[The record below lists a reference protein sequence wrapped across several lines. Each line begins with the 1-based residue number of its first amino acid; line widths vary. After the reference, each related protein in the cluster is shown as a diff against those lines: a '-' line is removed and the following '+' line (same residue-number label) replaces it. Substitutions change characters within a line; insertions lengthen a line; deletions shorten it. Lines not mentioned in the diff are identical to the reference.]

1 VRAIVLA
8 GLIACG
14 AAPTAPV
21 ATTTVNQV
29 APNGSDAPH
38 RPDPDLER
46 VPVPKLLAI
55 DWDKLALGSDAD
67 ALALWKQ
74 IDPHGADWQEKLY
87 EVPAG
92 EISQALAKAL
102 LRQGNFTCVHQVP
115 VASCPKRTFAELDT
129 PIDTADFNDPC
140 LRRGL
145 ALWAFDQLNQPD
157 LEQLR
162 PALDAI
168 AAIPPPESD
177 LVEDALRGDHDN
189 PDQTER
195 VELLVRAWNAGQR
208 DIAGA
213 SIGGLD
219 DQHLVELAR
228 KDHVDAALEIL
239 SIQDQRAVFLAAMTD
254 PKLEPKTRMQVVAD
268 LLDAQPT
275 EPGSDG
281 RAALLAAAKSTS
293 CEVAAAAAHALVKY
307 HILGAPKPPAT
318 MRTLC
323 VVASYEQLQQEN
335 ETSPLSELIPARGL
349 ELVRVTN
356 DPDAGSDARSIDLI
370 PSYAAVFPESDDIVR
385 AFEHCK
391 SSTCVS
397 EEHEFHFTIRGGLLT
412 RLEID
417 DRPDCAPSP

>member
-14 AAPTAPV
+14 AAPREPVVASAPQPI
-21 ATTTVNQV
+21 A
-29 APNGSDAPH
+29 ADAAH
-38 RPDPDLER
+38 QPDPDLDR
-46 VPVPKLLAI
+46 QPVPKLLAI

-67 ALALWKQ
+67 ALALWRQ
-74 IDPHGADWQEKLY
+74 IDPHGGDWQEKLY

-92 EISQALAKAL
+92 PISQALAIAL
-102 LRQGNFTCVHQVP
+102 LRQGNFTCVHAVA
-115 VASCPKRTFAELDT
+115 VASCPNRSVAELDT
-129 PIDTADFNDPC
+129 PIDAADLGDPC
-140 LRRGL
+140 LRRSL
-145 ALWAFDQLNQPD
+145 ALWAFDQLDQAN

-189 PDQTER
+189 PDQNER
-195 VELLVRAWNAGQR
+195 LELIVRAWNAGQH
-208 DIAGA
+208 DIAGG
-213 SIGGLD
+213 SLGGLD
-219 DQHLVELAR
+219 EQHLVEAVR
-228 KDHVDAALEIL
+228 KDHVDPALEIL
-239 SIQDQRAVFLAAMTD
+239 AIQDQRAVFLAAMTD
-254 PKLEPKTRMQVVAD
+254 PKLEPSTRVQTIAD

-293 CEVAAAAAHALVKY
+293 CDVAAAAAHALVQY

-323 VVASYEQLQQEN
+323 VVASYERLQQEN

-349 ELVRVTN
+349 ELVRVTT
-356 DPDAGSDARSIDLI
+356 DPEAGSDVRSIDLI
-370 PSYAAVFPESDDIVR
+370 PSYATVFPDSDDLVR
-385 AFEHCK
+385 AFVHCK
-391 SSTCVS
+391 NTVCISD
-397 EEHEFHFTIRGGLLT
+397 EHEFHFTIRGGLLT
-412 RLEID
+412 RIEID
-417 DRPDCAPSP
+417 DRPECAPPP

>member
-14 AAPTAPV
+14 AAPVAPIV
-21 ATTTVNQV
+21 ATS
-29 APNGSDAPH
+29 PPPPLDAPH
-38 RPDPDLER
+38 AIDPDLER

-55 DWDKLALGSDAD
+55 DWDHVALGSDGD

-74 IDPHGADWQEKLY
+74 IDPRGGDWQEKLY
-87 EVPAG
+87 EVPSG
-92 EISQALAKAL
+92 PISQALAMAL
-102 LRQGNFTCVHQVP
+102 LRQGNFTCTHSVP
-115 VASCPKRTFAELDT
+115 VAICPKRTTTELDT
-129 PIDTADFNDPC
+129 PIETADLGDPC
-140 LRRGL
+140 LRRSL
-145 ALWAFDQLNQPD
+145 ALWSFDQL
-157 LEQLR
+157 EQVHLARLR

-168 AAIPPPESD
+168 VAIPPPESD

-189 PDQTER
+189 PDQNER
-195 VELLVRAWNAGQR
+195 VELIVRAWNAGQR
-208 DIAGA
+208 DVAGA
-213 SIGGLD
+213 SLGGLD
-219 DQHLVELAR
+219 EQHLVELVR

-254 PKLEPKTRMQVVAD
+254 PKLAPNTRLQTIAD

-281 RAALLAAAKSTS
+281 RAALLVAAKSTS

-323 VVASYEQLQQEN
+323 VVASYERVQQEN
-335 ETSPLSELIPARGL
+335 ETSPLAALIPPRGL
-349 ELVRVTN
+349 ELVRVAN

-370 PSYAAVFPESDDIVR
+370 PSYAAVFPESDDIVH

-391 SSTCVS
+391 NTTCVS
-397 EEHEFHFTIRGGLLT
+397 DEHAFQFTIRGGLLT

-417 DRPDCAPSP
+417 ERPDCAPPP

>member
-1 VRAIVLA
+1 VRAIVCA

-14 AAPTAPV
+14 AAPVAPV
-21 ATTTVNQV
+21 ASV
-29 APNGSDAPH
+29 ATPVVADAPH
-38 RPDPDLER
+38 AIDPDLER

-55 DWDKLALGSDAD
+55 DWDHVAVGSDAD
-67 ALALWKQ
+67 ALALWHQ
-74 IDPHGADWQEKLY
+74 IDPHGADWQEKLF

-92 EISQALAKAL
+92 PISQALAMAL
-102 LRQGNFTCVHQVP
+102 LRQGNFTCTHSVP
-115 VASCPKRTFAELDT
+115 VASCPKRSIAELDT
-129 PIDTADFNDPC
+129 PIDTADLGDPC
-140 LRRGL
+140 LRRSL
-145 ALWAFDQLNQPD
+145 ALWAFDQLGEAN

-168 AAIPPPESD
+168 VAIPPPESD

-189 PDQTER
+189 PDQDKR
-195 VELLVRAWNAGQR
+195 VELIVRAWNAGQR
-208 DIAGA
+208 DLAGA
-213 SIGGLD
+213 ALGGID
-219 DQHLVELAR
+219 EQHLVELVR

-239 SIQDQRAVFLAAMTD
+239 AIQDQRAVFLAAMTD
-254 PKLEPKTRMQVVAD
+254 PKLEPKARVQTIAD

-293 CEVAAAAAHALVKY
+293 CEVAAAAAHALVTY

-323 VVASYEQLQQEN
+323 VVASYERLQREN
-335 ETSPLSELIPARGL
+335 ETSPLAELIPSRGL

-356 DPDAGSDARSIDLI
+356 DPEAGSDARSIDLI
-370 PSYAAVFPESDDIVR
+370 PSYASVFPESDDIVR

-391 SSTCVS
+391 TTTCIS
-397 EEHEFHFTIRGGLLT
+397 DEHEFHFTLRGGLLT

-417 DRPDCAPSP
+417 DRPDCAPPP

>member
-1 VRAIVLA
+1 VRAIVLV

-14 AAPTAPV
+14 AAPVAPVTSSTPKPV
-21 ATTTVNQV
+21 AT
-29 APNGSDAPH
+29 DAAH
-38 RPDPDLER
+38 QPDPDLER

-74 IDPHGADWQEKLY
+74 IDPHGSDWQEKLY

-92 EISQALAKAL
+92 PVSQALAMAL
-102 LRQGNFTCVHQVP
+102 LRQGNFTCVHSVP
-115 VASCPKRTFAELDT
+115 VASCPKRTVAELDT
-129 PIDTADFNDPC
+129 PIDTAGLGDPC
-140 LRRGL
+140 LRRSL
-145 ALWAFDQLNQPD
+145 ALWAFDQLNQSD

-168 AAIPPPESD
+168 VAIPPPESD

-189 PDQTER
+189 PDQNER

-208 DIAGA
+208 DVAGA
-213 SIGGLD
+213 TLGD
-219 DQHLVELAR
+219 FDEQHLVELVR
-228 KDHVDAALEIL
+228 KDHVDAALDIL

-254 PKLEPKTRMQVVAD
+254 PKLEPKTRMQAIAD
-268 LLDAQPT
+268 LLDAQQT

-323 VVASYEQLQQEN
+323 VVASYERLQQEN
-335 ETSPLSELIPARGL
+335 ESSPLAELIPARGL
-349 ELVRVTN
+349 ELVRMTN

-391 SSTCVS
+391 TTTCVS
-397 EEHEFHFTIRGGLLT
+397 DEHEFHFTIRGGLLT

-417 DRPDCAPSP
+417 ERPECAPSP